1 MIAIVTNDVHD
12 LFTSDWRDIVG
23 TYRRKTKPA
32 RGSTQQL
39 SAVHD
44 VVERCY
50 REHGIDHATLVYG
63 HANMFRQKQ
72 SDGNWRLT

>member
-32 RGSTQQL
+32 RSSTQQL
-39 SAVHD
+39 SAVNA
-44 VVERCY
+44 V
-50 REHGIDHATLVYG
+50 T
-63 HANMFRQKQ
+63 ANTESTTQH
-72 SDGNWRLT
+72 